1 MKCNTEKKCV
11 YVLANI
17 FGKITGS
24 NSLINQRETIHTG
37 GNNDFMSHKLA
48 TPRNVLFK
56 EI

>member
-24 NSLINQRETIHTG
+24 NSLINQKETIHTG